1 MKDINLLKS
10 LREMK
15 SSLESN
21 SKVQKYLEVMSQL
34 SACESRIKN
43 EIKDNLIVKNDRFG
57 FRSGWHNWAKSNS
70 RIKPIVIDGTKING
84 SISNSGQMLH
94 YAISHRKGYE
104 VKPTATI
111 KLEVV

>member
-1 MKDINLLKS
+1 MKDISLLKS

-21 SKVQKYLEVMSQL
+21 VKVQKYLEVMSQL

-43 EIKDNLIVKNDRFG
+43 EIKDNLIVKDDRFG
-57 FRSGWHNWAKSNS
+57 FRNGWHNWTKSNS
-70 RIKPIVIDGTKING
+70 RIKPIVLDGTKING
-84 SISNSGQMLH
+84 SISNSGQVV
-94 YAISHRKGYE
+94 YYSISHRKGYE

>member
-1 MKDINLLKS
+1 MKDISLLKS

-21 SKVQKYLEVMSQL
+21 SKVQKFLEVMSQL

-57 FRSGWHNWAKSNS
+57 FRSGWHNWAKSKS
-70 RIKPIVIDGTKING
+70 RIKPIVLDGTRING
-84 SISNSGQMLH
+84 SIGNSGQLLH
-94 YAISHRKGYE
+94 YTVSHRKGYE

-111 KLEVV
+111 KLEMF